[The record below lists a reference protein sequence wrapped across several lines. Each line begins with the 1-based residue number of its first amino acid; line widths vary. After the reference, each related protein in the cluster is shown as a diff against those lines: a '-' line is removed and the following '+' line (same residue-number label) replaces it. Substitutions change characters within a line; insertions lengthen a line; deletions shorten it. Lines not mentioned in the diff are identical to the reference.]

1 MENAHYEKI
10 NTKFLQARNL
20 GTRNKFPGPSV
31 QKLVIEQS
39 ASKDYL
45 TPSEVTK
52 SDSCISSD

>member
-31 QKLVIEQS
+31 QKLVIG
-39 ASKDYL
+39 
-45 TPSEVTK
+45 
-52 SDSCISSD
+52 